1 VATNRVPILT
11 PNKGDNILDSP
22 SLNCH
27 TFPKLKKRKTVVT
40 IIVGIITAD
49 QIILA
54 SDSQTTFGTQKQ
66 LNTDKISVVKFER
79 GCALVAESGDA
90 ELSQKAVALFKSKA
104 EEHVMENATDAIS
117 LAEQAVKEVRKEQVD
132 LYGAGNF
139 TLEEWQREFR
149 DNKPFE
155 LMVAYYFNEKP
166 FLYTLHI
173 SSAIACKV
181 QSHYSTIGCGSNL
194 GGYLLSELSYPKM
207 DNEMA
212 AAIAVYIVESVKKHD
227 AFCGGNTKI
236 ALLNMQPGPQEP
248 RFLLPATLPVPLLTY
263 YAPDHRIFSPR
274 DVDKFVRI
282 VSEMDA
288 KTKKERVKI
297 IQQSFQK
304 EAKKFFRDL
313 MPSQR
318 SKRIKK

>member
-1 VATNRVPILT
+1 M
-11 PNKGDNILDSP
+11 
-22 SLNCH
+22 
-27 TFPKLKKRKTVVT
+27 T

-66 LNTDKISVVKFER
+66 TDTDKISVVKFKL

-90 ELSQKAVALFKSKA
+90 ELSQKAVALFKEKA
-104 EEHVMENATDAIS
+104 NEHEMKSERDAIS
-117 LAEQAVKEVRKEQVD
+117 IAEQAVKEVRKEQVD

-139 TLEEWQREFR
+139 NLEEWQREFR

-155 LMVAYYFNEKP
+155 LMVAYYYNEKP
-166 FLYTLHI
+166 FVYTLHV

-181 QSHYSTIGCGSNL
+181 QSHYSAIGCGANL

-207 DNEMA
+207 ENEMA
-212 AAIAVYIVESVKKHD
+212 AAIAVYVVESVKKHD

-236 ALLNMQPGPQEP
+236 ALLNMQPGMRP
-248 RFLLPATLPVPLLTY
+248 RFEIGAPVPLLAY
-263 YAPDHRIFSPR
+263 YAPDHRIFSPS
-274 DVDKFVRI
+274 DIDKFVRI
-282 VSEMDA
+282 VSEMDS

-304 EAKKFFRDL
+304 EAKKFFKNLIPR
-313 MPSQR
+313 QT